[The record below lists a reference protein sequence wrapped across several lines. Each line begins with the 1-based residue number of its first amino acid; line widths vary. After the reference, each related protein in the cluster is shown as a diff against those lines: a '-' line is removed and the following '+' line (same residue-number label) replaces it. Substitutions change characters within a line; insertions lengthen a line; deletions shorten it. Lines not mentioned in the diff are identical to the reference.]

1 MIFALL
7 LFFAEISCSEY
18 NELVDNLYTSRSL
31 PAELKQEIAAVLLS
45 EKPEK
50 CAVNAMRS
58 DL

>member
-18 NELVDNLYTSRSL
+18 NELVANVYKSRSV
-31 PAELKQEIAAVLLS
+31 PSELKQEILGVLLS
-45 EKPEK
+45 EKPEE
-50 CAVNAMRS
+50 CVVNAMRS